1 MQKEY
6 TLKMK
11 TKKGHTYVSRGDK
24 VMDFGEG
31 LEGLRNALQL
41 VEVVRFISRVEG
53 VRISSNISTRY
64 PVRSLLPP
72 TREKLVKFFDLGE
85 EAV

>member
-11 TKKGHTYVSRGDK
+11 TKNGHTYVSRGNR
-24 VMDFGEG
+24 VMDFGMG
-31 LEGLRNALQL
+31 LEGLRQALQF
-41 VEVVRFISRVEG
+41 VEVVRFISKVEG
-53 VRISSNISTRY
+53 VRISSNISTRF